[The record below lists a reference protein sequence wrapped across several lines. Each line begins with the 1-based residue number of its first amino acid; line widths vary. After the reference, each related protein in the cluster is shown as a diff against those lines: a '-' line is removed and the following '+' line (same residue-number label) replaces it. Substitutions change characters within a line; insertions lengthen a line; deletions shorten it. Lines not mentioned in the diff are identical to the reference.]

1 MTFIKGAVERSTS
14 RSVASFDKTKILAI
28 KNLPVEEVFAILE
41 HIVNLEK
48 EVELV
53 EKDRELIEK
62 DRELALAHKDAELK
76 VLRAEKDKDRELVEK
91 DKALALVQKD
101 LELAHKDT
109 LLKVLDVE
117 KKSLE
122 KELLTSTQA
131 LTSRGIF
138 EFYLKGI
145 FTELGTRGNF
155 NASSVCDALKKCKVS
170 FLILITYRN
179 IVYFT

>member
-28 KNLPVEEVFAILE
+28 KYLPTVEVFAILE

-48 EVELV
+48 EVELGV
-53 EKDRELIEK
+53 K